1 MREVLHN
8 QQAVQALFMVKILN
22 IRKIEERYGRAAVGK
37 SIQDFAGRLRS
48 CFRKSN
54 ILARYSGD
62 EFMVSVIDVPSKEF
76 IEKKCA
82 ELMQD
87 EVKLEYSIG
96 IAVAAGSGILSIL
109 VLSGETT
116 REQAAASLVQPDLI
130 VRDLGELGQWLAES

>member
-54 ILARYSGD
+54 ILARFSGD

-96 IAVAAGSGILSIL
+96 IAVAAGSDKGQESFMELISHADKALSEARHKGVNKWHIYESIL
-109 VLSGETT
+109 
-116 REQAAASLVQPDLI
+116 
-130 VRDLGELGQWLAES
+130 